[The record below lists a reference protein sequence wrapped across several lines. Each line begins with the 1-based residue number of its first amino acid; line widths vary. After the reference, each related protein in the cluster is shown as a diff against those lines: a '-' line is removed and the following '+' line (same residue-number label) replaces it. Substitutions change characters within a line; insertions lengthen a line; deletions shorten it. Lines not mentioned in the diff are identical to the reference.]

1 MADSTP
7 HTEDGKKILS
17 ELKDKGIADLD
28 TLVRKITEN
37 KAEAAQARMVICN
50 SSHYCFIVKRL

>member
-1 MADSTP
+1 MAEHSD
-7 HTEDGKKILS
+7 DGKKILS

-37 KAEAAQARMVICN
+37 KAAAVAARRIICDRN
-50 SSHYCFIVKRL
+50 HWCVVVPK